1 MGFIA
6 SPHIQVVQKTQSSA
20 DSAVFLDF
28 CLQIEKKKNFEDVF
42 RDRESVIDRYQG
54 VKKSFLISV
63 CITVTSLES
72 TTCYWGQHRDP
83 KEPQETLWNAA

>member
-6 SPHIQVVQKTQSSA
+6 SPHIQVVHKTRSSA

-28 CLQIEKKKNFEDVF
+28 CLQIEKKNFEEIF
-42 RDRESVIDRYQG
+42 RDRERVIDHNQG
-54 VKKSFLISV
+54 VKKSLLISV

-72 TTCYWGQHRDP
+72 TTRHWGQHRDP

>member
-6 SPHIQVVQKTQSSA
+6 SPHIQVVHKTQSSA

-28 CLQIEKKKNFEDVF
+28 CLQIKKKDFEEVF
-42 RDRESVIDRYQG
+42 RDRKSVINRYQG

-72 TTCYWGQHRDP
+72 TTCY
-83 KEPQETLWNAA
+83 